1 MARVFSI
8 EDGNL
13 DTASITTSRTKVY
26 KDLDLT
32 FAKKGNGDVFKKNDA
47 AAVKQAVKNLLLT
60 NKGEKPFSP
69 FFGGSLNA
77 FLFNLDTEFDE
88 VDIEDAVANA
98 IANHE
103 PRAILRRVR
112 ADINEDQNSVSVR
125 VIFQVINVPET
136 QELTIN
142 LTRLR

>member
-60 NKGEKPFSP
+60 NQGEKPFEP
-69 FFGGSLNA
+69 FFGGNLNA

-125 VIFQVINVPET
+125 VIFQVINVAET